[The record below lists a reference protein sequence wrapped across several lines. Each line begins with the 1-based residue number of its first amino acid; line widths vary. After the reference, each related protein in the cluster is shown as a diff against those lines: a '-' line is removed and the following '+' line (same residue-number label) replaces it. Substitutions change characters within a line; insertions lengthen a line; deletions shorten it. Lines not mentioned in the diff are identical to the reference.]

1 MRGMENHI
9 DLHMHSTAS
18 DGTLRPSEVVQL
30 AQARGLQTIALTD
43 HDTTDGLAEAIETG
57 KSIGVEVIVGLEIN
71 SEDETRNV
79 DFLCYGLDRSDQPL
93 QDQLLAIRD
102 ARVGRAQGMIKK
114 LATLGLPVEW
124 ARVLKY
130 AGDAKS
136 IARPHIA
143 RALVDAG
150 WVESVQEAFDKYI
163 SDDGPAYVHRLQL
176 TPQEVIDCA
185 HAAGGVI
192 VLAHPGHA
200 GTTQLVS
207 QFVELGL
214 DGVEVY
220 YQDHTETM
228 RSELLALAEKYNL
241 IVTGGSDFHSPG
253 DQSHAELGSV
263 FVPDEVAARLKE
275 RIASRRRSDQLI
287 SEQ

>member
-1 MRGMENHI
+1 MRAMTNHI

-30 AQARGLQTIALTD
+30 AKARGLQTIALTD

-57 KSIGVEVIVGLEIN
+57 NSIGVEVIVGLEIN
-71 SEDETRNV
+71 SEDDVHNV
-79 DFLCYGLDRSDQPL
+79 DFLCYGVDRSYQPL

-114 LATLGLPVEW
+114 LATMGMPVEW

-143 RALVDAG
+143 RAMVEAG
-150 WVESVQEAFDKYI
+150 FVASMQEAFDKYI
-163 SDDGPAYVHRLQL
+163 SDNGPAYVHRLQL
-176 TPQEVIDCA
+176 TPQEVIDHV

-200 GTTQLVS
+200 GTTPLIPY
-207 QFVELGL
+207 FAELDL

-220 YQDHTETM
+220 YSDHTEAM
-228 RSELLALAEKYNL
+228 RAEISALAEKYNL

-263 FVPDEVAARLKE
+263 FVPDEVAVRLKE
-275 RIASRRRSDQLI
+275 RIQQRSNVGTL
-287 SEQ
+287 